1 MQFKN
6 PELLYALLLLLIP
19 IIVHLFQLR
28 RFQKVDFTN
37 VAFLKSVT
45 IQTRKSSQLKKW
57 LTLITRLLLLTA
69 VIISF
74 AQPYFSKDDS
84 FKLDSET
91 VIYLDNSFSMQAKG
105 NQGGLLK
112 RAVQDILES
121 NYNDEKVTFFTNNS
135 TLKNSSSKT
144 IQNDL
149 LQLAYSSNQLDYN
162 AAILK
167 GKALFSKDNSTRK
180 NLILISDFQQLQQ
193 GIEIQSDSSI
203 NTNLIQLKPVNTN
216 NVSIDSLYVSKINS
230 SNIELT
236 VSLDGS
242 PESLE
247 NLPVSLF
254 NGENLVAKSAVS
266 STSLNSTT
274 FSIPNN
280 VKMNGK
286 ITIDDASLQFDNTLF
301 FNINERSKINVLT
314 INEASDNFLKRI
326 FTDDEFDLQ
335 SVQANQLNF
344 NDISKQNL
352 IILNEL
358 VSIPVSLS
366 NALQNFTNNGG
377 DVLIIPAIK
386 ANINSYN
393 QCLSGIGNATLSNET
408 IADKNITSINYSHPV
423 FNAVFDKQ
431 VSNFQYP
438 IVHNYYS
445 INAPESAILSFE
457 DNKPFLVQTANTF
470 VFAASLNAENS
481 NFIASPLI
489 VPTIY
494 NIGRQS
500 LKLPKL
506 YYNIGEENS
515 FDVNTIMQQDAIL
528 KLKFDAVEIIPQ
540 QQTLSNKVSV
550 VTNETPETA
559 STYAITNNNEVLEH
573 ISFNY
578 NRSESNLRFQNLSSI
593 QNATISNSLPELLT
607 NIKSDTNINALWK
620 WFVIF
625 ALIFLIIEMLILKY
639 FK

>member
-1 MQFKN
+1 M
-6 PELLYALLLLLIP
+6 
-19 IIVHLFQLR
+19 
-28 RFQKVDFTN
+28 
-37 VAFLKSVT
+37 
-45 IQTRKSSQLKKW
+45 
-57 LTLITRLLLLTA
+57 
-69 VIISF
+69 
-74 AQPYFSKDDS
+74 
-84 FKLDSET
+84 
-91 VIYLDNSFSMQAKG
+91 
-105 NQGGLLK
+105 
-112 RAVQDILES
+112 
-121 NYNDEKVTFFTNNS
+121 
-135 TLKNSSSKT
+135 
-144 IQNDL
+144 
-149 LQLAYSSNQLDYN
+149 
-162 AAILK
+162 
-167 GKALFSKDNSTRK
+167 
-180 NLILISDFQQLQQ
+180 
-193 GIEIQSDSSI
+193 
-203 NTNLIQLKPVNTN
+203 IQLKPINTN
-216 NVSIDSLYVSKINS
+216 NVSIDSLYISKINS

-254 NGENLVAKSAVS
+254 NSENLVAKSAVS

-280 VKMNGK
+280 VKMNGR

-314 INEASDNFLKRI
+314 IEEASDNFLKRI
-326 FTDDEFDLQ
+326 FTDDEFDFQ

-366 NALQNFTNNGG
+366 NALQNFANNGG
-377 DVLIIPAIK
+377 NVLIIPAIK

-393 QCLSGIGNATLSNET
+393 QCLSGIGNATLSNQT

-438 IVHNYYS
+438 IVHNYYN

-481 NFIASPLI
+481 NFIDSPLI

-607 NIKSDTNINALWK
+607 NIKSGTNINALWK

>member
-6 PELLYALLLLLIP
+6 PEFLYALLLLLIP
-19 IIVHLFQLR
+19 IIIHLFQLR

-57 LTLITRLLLLTA
+57 LTLLTRLLLLTA
-69 VIISF
+69 VIIAF

-105 NQGGLLK
+105 NQGELLK
-112 RAVQDILES
+112 RAAQDILES
-121 NYNDEKVTFFTNNS
+121 NYNDEKVTIFTNNS

-193 GIEIQSDSSI
+193 EIEIQADSSI
-203 NTNLIQLKPVNTN
+203 NINLIQLKPVNTN
-216 NVSIDSLYVSKINS
+216 NVSIDSLYISKINT

-286 ITIDDASLQFDNTLF
+286 ITIDDASLQFDNALF

-335 SVQANQLNF
+335 SAQANQLNF

-377 DVLIIPAIK
+377 NVLIIPAIK

-438 IVHNYYS
+438 IVHNYYN
-445 INAPESAILSFE
+445 INTPESAILNFE

-470 VFAASLNAENS
+470 LFAASLNAENS
-481 NFIASPLI
+481 NFIDSPLI

-506 YYNIGEENS
+506 YYNIGEENT

-528 KLKFDAVEIIPQ
+528 KLKLDAVEIIPQ

-578 NRSESNLRFQNLSSI
+578 NRSESNLRFQDLSSI
-593 QNATISNSLPELLT
+593 QNASISNSLPELLT

>member
-37 VAFLKSVT
+37 VVFLKSVT

-105 NQGGLLK
+105 NQGELLK

-438 IVHNYYS
+438 IVHNYYN

>member
-105 NQGGLLK
+105 NQGELLK

-193 GIEIQSDSSI
+193 GIEIQADSSI
-203 NTNLIQLKPVNTN
+203 NTNLIQLRPVNTN
-216 NVSIDSLYVSKINS
+216 NVSIDSLYISKINS

-286 ITIDDASLQFDNTLF
+286 ITIDDASLQFDNRLF
-301 FNINERSKINVLT
+301 FNINERSKINVLI

-377 DVLIIPAIK
+377 NVLIIPAIK
-386 ANINSYN
+386 ANISSYN

-438 IVHNYYS
+438 IVHNYYN

-481 NFIASPLI
+481 NFIDSPLI

-528 KLKFDAVEIIPQ
+528 KLKLDAVEIIPQ

-559 STYAITNNNEVLEH
+559 STYAIANNNEVLEH

>member
-105 NQGGLLK
+105 NQGELLK

-203 NTNLIQLKPVNTN
+203 NTNLIQLRPVNTN
-216 NVSIDSLYVSKINS
+216 NVSIDSLYISKINS

-286 ITIDDASLQFDNTLF
+286 ITIDDASLQFDNRLF
-301 FNINERSKINVLT
+301 FNINERSKINVLI

-377 DVLIIPAIK
+377 NVLIIPAIK
-386 ANINSYN
+386 ANISSYN

-481 NFIASPLI
+481 NFIDSPLI

-528 KLKFDAVEIIPQ
+528 KLKLDAVEIIPQ

-559 STYAITNNNEVLEH
+559 STYAIANNNEVLEH

>member
-37 VAFLKSVT
+37 VVFLKSVT

-105 NQGGLLK
+105 NQGELLK

-438 IVHNYYS
+438 IVHNYYN

-481 NFIASPLI
+481 NFIDSPLI

>member
-57 LTLITRLLLLTA
+57 LTLLTRLLLLTA
-69 VIISF
+69 VIIAF

-105 NQGGLLK
+105 NQGELLK

-121 NYNDEKVTFFTNNS
+121 NYNDEKVTIFTNNS

-193 GIEIQSDSSI
+193 GIEIQADSSI
-203 NTNLIQLKPVNTN
+203 NTNLIQLKPINTN
-216 NVSIDSLYVSKINS
+216 NVSIDSLYISKINS

-326 FTDDEFDLQ
+326 FTDDEFDFQ

-366 NALQNFTNNGG
+366 NALQNFANNGG
-377 DVLIIPAIK
+377 NVLIIPAIK

-393 QCLSGIGNATLSNET
+393 QCLSGIGNATLSNQT

-438 IVHNYYS
+438 IVHNYYN

-481 NFIASPLI
+481 NFIDSPLI

>member
-6 PELLYALLLLLIP
+6 PEFLYALLLLLIP

-57 LTLITRLLLLTA
+57 LTLLTRLLLLTA
-69 VIISF
+69 VIIAF

-105 NQGGLLK
+105 NQGELLK
-112 RAVQDILES
+112 RAVQDMLES
-121 NYNDEKVTFFTNNS
+121 NYNDEKVTIFTNNS
-135 TLKNSSSKT
+135 TLKNSSSKI

-193 GIEIQSDSSI
+193 EIEIQADSSI
-203 NTNLIQLKPVNTN
+203 NTNLMQLKPVNTN
-216 NVSIDSLYVSKINS
+216 NVSVDSLYISKINT

-247 NLPVSLF
+247 NLPLSLF

-286 ITIDDASLQFDNTLF
+286 ITIDDSSLQFDNTLF

-335 SVQANQLNF
+335 SVQANQLSF

-377 DVLIIPAIK
+377 NVMIIPAIK

-438 IVHNYYS
+438 IVHNYYN

-470 VFAASLNAENS
+470 VFAASLNSQNS
-481 NFIASPLI
+481 NFIDSPLI

-500 LKLPKL
+500 LKPPKL

-528 KLKFDAVEIIPQ
+528 KLKCDAVEIIPQ
-540 QQTLSNKVSV
+540 QQTFSNKVSV

-559 STYAITNNNEVLEH
+559 NTYAITNNNEVLEH

-578 NRSESNLRFQNLSSI
+578 NRSESNLRFQDLSSI

-607 NIKSDTNINALWK
+607 NIKSDNNINALWK

>member
-57 LTLITRLLLLTA
+57 LTLLTRLLLLTA
-69 VIISF
+69 VIIAF

-105 NQGGLLK
+105 NQGELLK

-121 NYNDEKVTFFTNNS
+121 NYNDEKVTIFTNNS

-193 GIEIQSDSSI
+193 GIEIQADSSI
-203 NTNLIQLKPVNTN
+203 NTNLIQLKPINTN
-216 NVSIDSLYVSKINS
+216 NVSIDSLYISKINS

-254 NGENLVAKSAVS
+254 NSENLVAKSAVS

-377 DVLIIPAIK
+377 NVLMIPAIK

-438 IVHNYYS
+438 IVHNYYN

-481 NFIASPLI
+481 NFIDSPLI

>member
-57 LTLITRLLLLTA
+57 LTLLTRLLLLTA
-69 VIISF
+69 VIIAF

-105 NQGGLLK
+105 NQGELLK

-121 NYNDEKVTFFTNNS
+121 NYNDEKVTIFTNNS

-167 GKALFSKDNSTRK
+167 GKALFSKDSSTRK

-193 GIEIQSDSSI
+193 GIEIQADSSI
-203 NTNLIQLKPVNTN
+203 NTNLIQLRPVSTN
-216 NVSIDSLYVSKINS
+216 NVSIDSLYISKINS

-254 NGENLVAKSAVS
+254 NSENLVAKSAVS

-314 INEASDNFLKRI
+314 IEEASDNFLKRI
-326 FTDDEFDLQ
+326 FTDDEFDFQ

-366 NALQNFTNNGG
+366 NALQNFANNGG
-377 DVLIIPAIK
+377 NVLIIPAIK

-393 QCLSGIGNATLSNET
+393 QCLSGIGNATLSNQT

-481 NFIASPLI
+481 NFIDSPLI

>member
-37 VAFLKSVT
+37 VVFLKSVT

-286 ITIDDASLQFDNTLF
+286 ITIDDASLQFDNRLF

-326 FTDDEFDLQ
+326 FTDDEFDFQ

-438 IVHNYYS
+438 IVHNYYN

>member
-57 LTLITRLLLLTA
+57 LTLLTRLLLLTA
-69 VIISF
+69 VIIAF

-105 NQGGLLK
+105 NQGELLK

-121 NYNDEKVTFFTNNS
+121 NYNDEKVTIFTNNS

-167 GKALFSKDNSTRK
+167 GKALFSKDSSTRK

-193 GIEIQSDSSI
+193 GIEIQADSSI
-203 NTNLIQLKPVNTN
+203 NTNLIQLRPVSTN
-216 NVSIDSLYVSKINS
+216 NVSIDSLYISKINS

-254 NGENLVAKSAVS
+254 NSENLVAKSAVS

-280 VKMNGK
+280 VKMNGR

-314 INEASDNFLKRI
+314 IEEASDNFLKRI
-326 FTDDEFDLQ
+326 FTDDEFDFQ

-366 NALQNFTNNGG
+366 NALQNFANNGG
-377 DVLIIPAIK
+377 NVLIIPAIK

-481 NFIASPLI
+481 NFIDSPLI

-607 NIKSDTNINALWK
+607 NIKSGTNINALWK

>member
-57 LTLITRLLLLTA
+57 LTLLTRLLLLTA
-69 VIISF
+69 VIIAF

-105 NQGGLLK
+105 NQGELLK

-121 NYNDEKVTFFTNNS
+121 NYNDEKVTIFTNNS

-193 GIEIQSDSSI
+193 GIEIQADSSI
-203 NTNLIQLKPVNTN
+203 NTNLIQLKPINTN
-216 NVSIDSLYVSKINS
+216 NVSIDSLYISKINS

-286 ITIDDASLQFDNTLF
+286 ITIDDSSLQFDNTLF

-377 DVLIIPAIK
+377 NVLIIPAIK

-438 IVHNYYS
+438 IVHNYYN

-470 VFAASLNAENS
+470 VFAASLNSQNS
-481 NFIASPLI
+481 NFIDSPLI

-528 KLKFDAVEIIPQ
+528 KLKLDAVEIIPQ

-559 STYAITNNNEVLEH
+559 NTYAITNNNEVLEH

-578 NRSESNLRFQNLSSI
+578 NRSESNLRFQDLSSI

-607 NIKSDTNINALWK
+607 NIKSDNNINALWK

-625 ALIFLIIEMLILKY
+625 VLIFLIIEMLILKY

>member
-37 VAFLKSVT
+37 VVFLKSVT

-438 IVHNYYS
+438 IVHNYYN

>member
-57 LTLITRLLLLTA
+57 LTLLTRLLLLTA
-69 VIISF
+69 VIIAF

-105 NQGGLLK
+105 NQGELLK

-121 NYNDEKVTFFTNNS
+121 NYNDEKVTIFTNNS

-193 GIEIQSDSSI
+193 GIEIQADSSI
-203 NTNLIQLKPVNTN
+203 NTNLIQLKPINTN
-216 NVSIDSLYVSKINS
+216 NVSIDSLYISKINS

-326 FTDDEFDLQ
+326 FTDDEFDFQ

-366 NALQNFTNNGG
+366 NALQNFANNGG
-377 DVLIIPAIK
+377 NVLIIPAIK

-393 QCLSGIGNATLSNET
+393 QCLSGIGNATLSNQT

-438 IVHNYYS
+438 IVHNYYN

-481 NFIASPLI
+481 NFIDSPLI

-528 KLKFDAVEIIPQ
+528 KLKLDAVEIIPQ

-573 ISFNY
+573 ITFNY